1 MNRGDFLS
9 YLSNPTNV
17 LPGASR
23 DLESI
28 LELYPYFQ
36 GAHILYALTLNS
48 TNDIRFNEALRN
60 AALHTGNR
68 KVLFQFLH
76 ESPPTKT
83 VEKEGIV
90 KNSFPISVE
99 VNSDL
104 DFLSEPEEKGIMEED
119 VFVNHQVEIA
129 LPNEQPEI
137 ALQEEPII
145 EPEIPKTEDQSTPK
159 IGKHSFSDW
168 LKTIQTNKIVTE
180 QEVPTSL
187 REKEGVSVVD
197 KEELIEKFIKTE
209 PRISKPAK
217 AEFFSP
223 IQMAK
228 KSVEDSDDI
237 VSETLANIYAAQGN
251 PTRAI
256 RIYQK
261 LSLLNP
267 DKSGY
272 FAALIQKLENPDLL

>member
-1 MNRGDFLS
+1 MNRGDFLA

-17 LPGASR
+17 SPSDGR
-23 DLESI
+23 DLEGI
-28 LELYPYFQ
+28 LDLYPYFQ

-48 TNDIRFNEALRN
+48 NNDIRFNDALRN

-68 KVLFQFLH
+68 KVLFRFLH
-76 ESPPTKT
+76 ESPPSKT
-83 VEKEGIV
+83 EEKEEIV
-90 KNSFPISVE
+90 EDSHLLSEEMI
-99 VNSDL
+99 SDL
-104 DFLSEPEEKGIMEED
+104 DSIPEPEKEVLLEEKVLASNQVKIVLPKEQLEREPQEVPIEEHE
-119 VFVNHQVEIA
+119 VSN
-129 LPNEQPEI
+129 
-137 ALQEEPII
+137 I
-145 EPEIPKTEDQSTPK
+145 EYNPTPK

-168 LKTIQTNKIVTE
+168 LKTIQANKIVTE
-180 QEVPTSL
+180 QDASKRLSENESIS
-187 REKEGVSVVD
+187 EVD
-197 KEELIEKFIKTE
+197 KEELIEKFIKAE

-237 VSETLANIYAAQGN
+237 VSETLAKIYATQGN

>member
-17 LPGASR
+17 SPDAGR

-28 LELYPYFQ
+28 LDLYPYFQ

-48 TNDIRFNEALRN
+48 NNDIRFNEALRN

-76 ESPPTKT
+76 ESPQTKT
-83 VEKEGIV
+83 IEKEAEPEITLTATEEE
-90 KNSFPISVE
+90 NSKVDT
-99 VNSDL
+99 NSD
-104 DFLSEPEEKGIMEED
+104 PEDELKREDEIEE
-119 VFVNHQVEIA
+119 QVEIA
-129 LPNEQPEI
+129 PIQEQTETDKQD
-137 ALQEEPII
+137 AQEEK
-145 EPEIPKTEDQSTPK
+145 PKTFITQETPIPL

-168 LKTIQTNKIVTE
+168 LKTIQTKKTNPEMEASVTANE
-180 QEVPTSL
+180 
-187 REKEGVSVVD
+187 RADYNVVD

-223 IQMAK
+223 IIMAK

-237 VSETLANIYAAQGN
+237 VSETLAKIYAEQGN
-251 PTRAI
+251 PSRAI

>member
-48 TNDIRFNEALRN
+48 NNDIRFNEALRN

-76 ESPPTKT
+76 ESPQTKT
-83 VEKEGIV
+83 IEKEAEPEITLTATEEE
-90 KNSFPISVE
+90 NSKVDT
-99 VNSDL
+99 NSD
-104 DFLSEPEEKGIMEED
+104 PEDELKREDEIEE
-119 VFVNHQVEIA
+119 QVEIA
-129 LPNEQPEI
+129 PIQEQTETDKQD
-137 ALQEEPII
+137 AQEEK
-145 EPEIPKTEDQSTPK
+145 PKTFITQETPIPL

-168 LKTIQTNKIVTE
+168 LKTIQTKKTNPEMEASVTANE
-180 QEVPTSL
+180 
-187 REKEGVSVVD
+187 RADYNVVD

-223 IQMAK
+223 IIMAK

-237 VSETLANIYAAQGN
+237 VSETLAKIYAEQGN
-251 PTRAI
+251 PSRAI

>member
-9 YLSNPTNV
+9 YLSNPTKV

-23 DLESI
+23 DLENI

-76 ESPPTKT
+76 APAQLKS
-83 VEKEGIV
+83 
-90 KNSFPISVE
+90 
-99 VNSDL
+99 
-104 DFLSEPEEKGIMEED
+104 EEKKDVVEISLPVSEEVISD
-119 VFVNHQVEIA
+119 IQAPSESEEKSSLKDEIVNCNQVESVIA
-129 LPNEQPEI
+129 
-137 ALQEEPII
+137 EERSEVDIQA
-145 EPEIPKTEDQSTPK
+145 ELVETPK
-159 IGKHSFSDW
+159 ILDSQDSSNPIIGKHSFSDW
-168 LKTIQTNKIVTE
+168 LKTIQANKIAPE
-180 QEVPTSL
+180 QEVPK
-187 REKEGVSVVD
+187 RIIEKDDVKEVD